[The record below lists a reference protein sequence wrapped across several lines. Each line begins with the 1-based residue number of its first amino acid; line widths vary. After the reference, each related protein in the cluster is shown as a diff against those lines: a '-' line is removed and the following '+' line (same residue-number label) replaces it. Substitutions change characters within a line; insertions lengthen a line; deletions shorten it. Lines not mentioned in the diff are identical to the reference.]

1 MFSVLVI
8 ADDAGFFRRRRLFRA
23 PQVRDVRVYGGLPF
37 REIISARRRGKINRA
52 AICEAA
58 GRCSGTMLL
67 PEDIAPGGGIDEP
80 DLSDYRKLVF
90 FNTACSILRS
100 SCGCGVRGE
109 LLIKDKNASAAQR
122 LGVAVPLFSDIRDF
136 VPGRVFAPDRK
147 RHGRIRRGGSRRNQR
162 QRGCS
167 YRPRFVARKV
177 CLRRRSFYGG
187 KNNAPQRICASHA
200 DGRGLA

>member
-67 PEDIAPGGGIDEP
+67 PEDIRARSLRLQKARFLQHCVLYIA
-80 DLSDYRKLVF
+80 LV
-90 FNTACSILRS
+90 LR
-100 SCGCGVRGE
+100 VRSARRAA
-109 LLIKDKNASAAQR
+109 DKRQKRLRCPEARHCSAAVFGYPR
-122 LGVAVPLFSDIRDF
+122 RDF
-136 VPGRVFAPDRK
+136 VSGRVFAPDRK

-187 KNNAPQRICASHA
+187 KNNAPERICASHA
-200 DGRGLA
+200 DGRRLA

>member
-8 ADDAGFFRRRRLFRA
+8 ADDAGFFRRRRLFKA

-37 REIISARRRGKINRA
+37 REITSARRRGKINRA

-109 LLIKDKNASAAQR
+109 LLIKDKTPPLPRGSALQCRCFRISASR
-122 LGVAVPLFSDIRDF
+122 LRARTGIR
-136 VPGRVFAPDRK
+136 
-147 RHGRIRRGGSRRNQR
+147 
-162 QRGCS
+162 
-167 YRPRFVARKV
+167 AR
-177 CLRRRSFYGG
+177 
-187 KNNAPQRICASHA
+187 
-200 DGRGLA
+200 